1 MLPIYFGDT
10 EHALFG
16 IYHPPRKARIRPI
29 SAVLCNPFGNE
40 YVAAYRTTR
49 VLAEQLSESGVS
61 VLRFDYYGT
70 GDSKGASKDVSI
82 AQWLRDIE
90 AAIEE
95 IQGASGAERTS
106 LIGLRLGG
114 TLAALAA
121 APRNDIDRVVL
132 WEPVLNGQ
140 KHIELH
146 LERHKAWLQEDRC
159 RAEDSSAN
167 EALGH
172 PLTDSLIDEVKQLD
186 MLQQESSRLDEV
198 LLLFHSEERKQS
210 EQSLSRLGRR
220 VEQQIIASTDF
231 WLGHTGFDQP
241 LVSREDV
248 QSIVAWLTGE
258 T

>member
-1 MLPIYFGDT
+1 MLPIYFGDS

-16 IYHPPRKARIRPI
+16 IYHPPRKARTKAI
-29 SAVLCNPFGNE
+29 SAVLCHPFGNE
-40 YVAAYRTTR
+40 YVGAYRTTR
-49 VLAEQLSESGVS
+49 VLAEQLSEAGVS

-70 GDSKGASKDVSI
+70 GDSMGASDGVSI
-82 AQWLRDIE
+82 AQWLKDID
-90 AAIEE
+90 AAIDE

-114 TLAALAA
+114 TLAELAA
-121 APRNDIDRVVL
+121 APRDDIDRVVL
-132 WEPVLNGQ
+132 WEPVLNGRQ
-140 KHIELH
+140 HVELH
-146 LERHKAWLQEDRC
+146 RTRHKAWLQEDRC
-159 RAEDSSAN
+159 RTEDSSDN

-172 PLTDSLIDEVKQLD
+172 PLTDALIDEVNQLD
-186 MLQQESSRLDEV
+186 ILKQQPSGLDEV

-210 EQSLSRLGRR
+210 ERSLSRLGRR

-258 T
+258 A